1 VRQRRAG
8 RAPPLIAD
16 ARFHSPRAYLAI
28 QAGNQRTLPR
38 VVIVYTLTMGIIY
51 DPDKRA
57 RTLEQRGLDFEDAPI
72 VFAGLTVEL
81 EDTRKDYGEIR
92 MLCYGKL
99 EGRLVVVGY
108 TPRGADRHIFS
119 MRKANRRE
127 QDRLA
132 PYFGL
137 GSEAR

>member
-1 VRQRRAG
+1 
-8 RAPPLIAD
+8 
-16 ARFHSPRAYLAI
+16 
-28 QAGNQRTLPR
+28 
-38 VVIVYTLTMGIIY
+38 MGITY

-57 RTLEQRGLDFEDAPI
+57 STLQERGLDFEDAPL

-119 MRKANRRE
+119 MRKANKRE

-132 PYFGL
+132 PYFAL
-137 GSEAR
+137 GS

>member
-1 VRQRRAG
+1 
-8 RAPPLIAD
+8 
-16 ARFHSPRAYLAI
+16 
-28 QAGNQRTLPR
+28 
-38 VVIVYTLTMGIIY
+38 MGITY

-57 RTLEQRGLDFEDAPI
+57 RTLQERGLDFEDAPI
-72 VFAGLTVEL
+72 VFAGLTIEVQ
-81 EDTRKDYGEIR
+81 DTRKDYGEIR

-99 EGRLVVVGY
+99 EERLVVIGY